1 MTTAIITPAHIA
13 AALETIRRNPGAHFP
28 GRPLPT
34 TPKRREQAILA
45 AGRDAIA
52 TLLIHDVPYVT
63 WNNLTAAI
71 RRGHQGTDT
80 DFAAI
85 NRAGAVALNLIPTSH
100 L

>member
-1 MTTAIITPAHIA
+1 MTTAIVTPAHIA
-13 AALETIRRNPGAHFP
+13 AALETIRRNPGAQ
-28 GRPLPT
+28 RPLPT